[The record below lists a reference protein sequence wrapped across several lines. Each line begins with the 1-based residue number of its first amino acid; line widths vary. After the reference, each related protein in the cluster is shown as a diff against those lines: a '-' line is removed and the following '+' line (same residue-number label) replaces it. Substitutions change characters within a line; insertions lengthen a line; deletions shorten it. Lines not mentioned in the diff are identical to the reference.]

1 MDVGRRL
8 VTVVVAMLIVAGS
21 ARAGQPEGAELLDS
35 VLAFVD
41 GQIIM
46 RSDVRAFSELG
57 LVAPPATVAADERVL
72 TALIERQLVLAEV
85 ARYVVDDPPAAEVPA
100 RFGEVVER
108 VGGTSFFESLLP
120 LVGLERSDVFQI
132 ARDDLRIELYLAG
145 RFPSSDMRSDLVSE
159 WIAALIARADV
170 LRGDP

>member
-1 MDVGRRL
+1 MNVGRRL

-57 LVAPPATVAADERVL
+57 LVAPPATAAADERVL
-72 TALIERQLVLAEV
+72 TALIERQLVLSSGMSSTI
-85 ARYVVDDPPAAEVPA
+85 PP
-100 RFGEVVER
+100 RQR
-108 VGGTSFFESLLP
+108 
-120 LVGLERSDVFQI
+120 
-132 ARDDLRIELYLAG
+132 
-145 RFPSSDMRSDLVSE
+145 
-159 WIAALIARADV
+159 
-170 LRGDP
+170 

>member
-21 ARAGQPEGAELLDS
+21 ARAGQPEGAEILDS

-57 LVAPPATVAADERVL
+57 LVAPPATAAADERVL

-85 ARYVVDDPPAAEVPA
+85 ERYVVDDPTAAEVTA

-120 LVGLERSDVFQI
+120 LVGLERSDVLQI
-132 ARDDLRIELYLAG
+132 VRDDLRIELYLAG
-145 RFPSSDMRSDLVSE
+145 RFPSSDVRSDLVNE
-159 WIAALIARADV
+159 WIASLIARADV
-170 LRGDP
+170 LRVDP